1 MLCLYLHICFLEP
14 NKYADHANIFSVLCR
29 KKKGISDFLLM
40 HTPAFWIAY
49 LIPNYNFRSKSHSVL
64 LCLLWF
70 QENVLHWYYH
80 WGTSNLLAYHNAI
93 TVLIFYLFIDTTVLL
108 TSLSYLTEKYWIQN
122 FQTFEKKLSDE
133 SIRKLECSDFILE
146 YFPHGQACL
155 KYLSLTY
162 DDTFYNCGTIRRWD
176 QLKKLNLNWTF
187 KGSTEPCFGS
197 VLTFWSTTMS
207 TFQQQLWLTCLT
219 KVPCPCP
226 GPLPWAKIPDIMSW
240 SKAYLCYDFS
250 SMYFGLSVIQVIHY
264 KKWLKGYQGLPLDLV
279 LGFKS
284 KAWT

>member
-155 KYLSLTY
+155 KYLSLTMIHFTTVEQLG
-162 DDTFYNCGTIRRWD
+162 DGT
-176 QLKKLNLNWTF
+176 
-187 KGSTEPCFGS
+187 
-197 VLTFWSTTMS
+197 
-207 TFQQQLWLTCLT
+207 
-219 KVPCPCP
+219 
-226 GPLPWAKIPDIMSW
+226 SW
-240 SKAYLCYDFS
+240 RN
-250 SMYFGLSVIQVIHY
+250 
-264 KKWLKGYQGLPLDLV
+264 
-279 LGFKS
+279 
-284 KAWT
+284 